1 MVFRDFDMVF
11 DVGQPL
17 EKASPFLGLDLLSSY
32 LVKESLILLHHGSER
47 TTPPTNCQGKSQEDL
62 LLIPFQ
68 RKQKY
73 HQKRRHGEQR
83 QQQNDLVYF
92 RISLKQWLT

>member
-1 MVFRDFDMVF
+1 MHFCVERV
-11 DVGQPL
+11 VLRITL
-17 EKASPFLGLDLLSSY
+17 EKASPFLGLGLLSSY

-68 RKQKY
+68 R
-73 HQKRRHGEQR
+73 R
-83 QQQNDLVYF
+83 QNTTKNADMANEGSRMTLCTLG
-92 RISLKQWLT
+92 SP